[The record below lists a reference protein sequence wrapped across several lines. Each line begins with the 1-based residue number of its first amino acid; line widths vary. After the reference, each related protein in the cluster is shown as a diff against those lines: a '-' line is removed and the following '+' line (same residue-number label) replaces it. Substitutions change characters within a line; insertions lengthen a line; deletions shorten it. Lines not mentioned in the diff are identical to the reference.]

1 MPAYY
6 YGWDVF
12 TAGFA
17 KRVGASEYVD
27 GSSEV
32 QRVADV
38 EVFRQGRQ
46 AS

>member
-6 YGWDVF
+6 YGWAVF

-17 KRVGASEYVD
+17 KRVGAFEYID

-32 QRVADV
+32 QRVVDV